1 MIRLNDARLALHDA
15 LTLQSRGGGK
25 LIRVSA
31 STAPGWRDIEA
42 LTAAKINGAT
52 NRLAPLPKA
61 WVQYAY
67 AAEFS
72 REAFELVHEALF
84 DAISKGK
91 IKRPTYR
98 NCRRWMHL
106 ASAAMED
113 MQVRVLSRRAALTD
127 AEISRRLA
135 VRQDNYKRD
144 WQAIWNAALDWLLKI
159 DNEALAPVE
168 SQLADWRAAEEEL
181 RQGARADFEL
191 RQAERNQKKVASKI

>member
-1 MIRLNDARLALHDA
+1 MIRLNDARFALHDA

-25 LIRVSA
+25 LIRMAA

-42 LTAAKINGAT
+42 LTGAKILAVT
-52 NRLAPLPKA
+52 NRLGELPKA

-72 REAFELVHEALF
+72 REAFEQVHEALF

-98 NCRRWMHL
+98 TCRRWMHL

-144 WQAIWNAALDWLLKI
+144 WQPIWNAALDWLNAI
-159 DNEALAPVE
+159 DGEAIAPVE
-168 SQLADWRAAEEEL
+168 SQLAAWRSAE
-181 RQGARADFEL
+181 DEL
-191 RQAERNQKKVASKI
+191 RQASRDDFERRQAEKGQKTAASKI